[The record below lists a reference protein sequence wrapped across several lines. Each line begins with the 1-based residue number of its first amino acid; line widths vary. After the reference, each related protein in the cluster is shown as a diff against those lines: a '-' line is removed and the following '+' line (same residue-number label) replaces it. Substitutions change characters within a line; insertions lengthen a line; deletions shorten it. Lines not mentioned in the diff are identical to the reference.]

1 MSIKQYRKVFLDYQQ
16 GHVVALGLFSH
27 PNDQKREAVLS
38 DEDKVNLQDAV
49 SKAAKGELV
58 TVLLGGFNSSN
69 KALILNKLAYLSHS
83 LLYILDVA
91 QLSTNYVGETEK
103 NLARIIAEVQ
113 NSDAILF
120 FDEADALFG
129 RSNALQEIDDSYANQ
144 QVSYLLKLCSQHA
157 KLYVLATDNPATYDL
172 LQKRVSYAIRAKND

>member
-1 MSIKQYRKVFLDYQQ
+1 MSFKQYRKVFLDYQQ

-27 PNDQKREAVLS
+27 ANDQKRDAVLS
-38 DEDKVNLQDAV
+38 DEDKVSLQDAV

-69 KALILNKLAYLSHS
+69 KALILNKLAHLSHS
-83 LLYILDVA
+83 LLYILDLA
-91 QLSTNYVGETEK
+91 QLSTDYIGETEK
-103 NLARIIAEVQ
+103 NLARIVAEAQ
-113 NSDAILF
+113 SSEAILF

-129 RSNALQEIDDSYANQ
+129 RRNAVQGDYDSYANQ

-157 KLYVLATDNPATYDL
+157 KLYVLATDDPAIYDL
-172 LQKRVSYAIRAKND
+172 LQKRVSYAIRAKSD